1 MTLSS
6 SLSMPTGARWLV
18 AIALC
23 AVTGVSAAQD
33 AGTRYAKLL
42 ADADITARYNTALEA
57 QLQSQQ
63 NEMASLQAQIAG
75 MDATAAEIPAMLQKM
90 FEQLDAFVAADVP
103 FLAKERADRVSR
115 LRDLM
120 GQTDKPAGEK
130 FRRLLEAYTIE
141 MEYGRTMEA
150 YHGTLN
156 DGREADFVRAR
167 ARLVDVPNDGR
178 RRSRLLG
185 STKESLGHG
194 SRIQAFDRARTPN
207 READRGARPDHGARA
222 GAAGRQVV
230 MTSIRARRAVIGLA
244 AVLSLSLA
252 GGAFGQG
259 KRSPRP
265 VRRRHP
271 RRPS

>member
-42 ADADITARYNTALEA
+42 GDADITARYNTALEA

-63 NEMASLQAQIAG
+63 NEMSSLQAQIAG
-75 MDATAAEIPAMLQKM
+75 MDATAAEVPAMLQKM
-90 FEQLDAFVAADVP
+90 FEQLDAFVASDVP
-103 FLAKERADRVSR
+103 FLAKERADRVTR

-156 DGREADFVRAR
+156 DGREADFVRLGR
-167 ARLVDVPNDGR
+167 ISLMYRTMDG
-178 RRSRLLG
+178 
-185 STKESLGHG
+185 
-194 SRIQAFDRARTPN
+194 D
-207 READRGARPDHGARA
+207 EAGYWDQQKKAW
-222 GAAGRQVV
+222 V
-230 MTSIRARRAVIGLA
+230 MAPEY
-244 AVLSLSLA
+244 
-252 GGAFGQG
+252 
-259 KRSPRP
+259 KRSIEQALRIAKQTVAPDLITVP
-265 VRRRHP
+265 VP
-271 RRPS
+271 APQGGKS

>member
-1 MTLSS
+1 
-6 SLSMPTGARWLV
+6 MPTGARWLV

-42 ADADITARYNTALEA
+42 GDADITARYNTALEA

-63 NEMASLQAQIAG
+63 NEMSSLQAQIAG
-75 MDATAAEIPAMLQKM
+75 MDATAAEVPAMLQKM

-120 GQTDKPAGEK
+120 SQTDKPAGEK

-156 DGREADFVRAR
+156 DGREADFVRLGR
-167 ARLVDVPNDGR
+167 ISLMYRTMDG
-178 RRSRLLG
+178 
-185 STKESLGHG
+185 
-194 SRIQAFDRARTPN
+194 D
-207 READRGARPDHGARA
+207 EAGYWDQQKKAW
-222 GAAGRQVV
+222 V
-230 MTSIRARRAVIGLA
+230 MAPEY
-244 AVLSLSLA
+244 
-252 GGAFGQG
+252 
-259 KRSPRP
+259 KRSIELALRIAKQTVAPDLITVP
-265 VRRRHP
+265 VP
-271 RRPS
+271 APQGGKS

>member
-1 MTLSS
+1 MTLSR
-6 SLSMPTGARWLV
+6 SLSTPTRARWLV

-33 AGTRYAKLL
+33 AGTRYATLL
-42 ADADITARYNTALEA
+42 RDADVTARYNSALEA

-75 MDATAAEIPAMLQKM
+75 MDATAAEVPGMLQKM

-103 FLAKERADRVSR
+103 FLAKERTDRVTR

-156 DGREADFVRAR
+156 DGREADFVRLGR
-167 ARLVDVPNDGR
+167 ISLMYRTMDG
-178 RRSRLLG
+178 
-185 STKESLGHG
+185 
-194 SRIQAFDRARTPN
+194 D
-207 READRGARPDHGARA
+207 EAGYWDQQKKAW
-222 GAAGRQVV
+222 V
-230 MTSIRARRAVIGLA
+230 MAPEY
-244 AVLSLSLA
+244 
-252 GGAFGQG
+252 
-259 KRSPRP
+259 KRSIELALRIAKQTVAPDLITVP
-265 VRRRHP
+265 VP
-271 RRPS
+271 APQGGKS

>member
-42 ADADITARYNTALEA
+42 GDADITARYNTALEA

-63 NEMASLQAQIAG
+63 NEMASLQAQMG

-103 FLAKERADRVSR
+103 FLAKERADPREP

-156 DGREADFVRAR
+156 DGREADFVR
-167 ARLVDVPNDGR
+167 LGR
-178 RRSRLLG
+178 I
-185 STKESLGHG
+185 SLMY
-194 SRIQAFDRARTPN
+194 RTMEGD
-207 READRGARPDHGARA
+207 EAGYWDQQKKAW
-222 GAAGRQVV
+222 V
-230 MTSIRARRAVIGLA
+230 MAPEY
-244 AVLSLSLA
+244 
-252 GGAFGQG
+252 
-259 KRSPRP
+259 KRSIEQALRIAKQTVAPDLITVP
-265 VRRRHP
+265 VP
-271 RRPS
+271 APQGGKS

>member
-6 SLSMPTGARWLV
+6 SLSMPSGARWLV

-42 ADADITARYNTALEA
+42 GDADITARYNTALEA

-63 NEMASLQAQIAG
+63 NEMAALQAQIAG

-90 FEQLDAFVAADVP
+90 FEELDAFVSADVP
-103 FLAKERADRVSR
+103 FLAKERADRVTR

-156 DGREADFVRAR
+156 DGREADFVRLGRVSLMYRTMEGDEAGYWDQQKKAWVMAPEYKR
-167 ARLVDVPNDGR
+167 AIEQALRIAKQTVAPDLITVPVPAP
-178 RRSRLLG
+178 
-185 STKESLGHG
+185 
-194 SRIQAFDRARTPN
+194 Q
-207 READRGARPDHGARA
+207 
-222 GAAGRQVV
+222 
-230 MTSIRARRAVIGLA
+230 
-244 AVLSLSLA
+244 
-252 GGAFGQG
+252 GG
-259 KRSPRP
+259 KS
-265 VRRRHP
+265 
-271 RRPS
+271 